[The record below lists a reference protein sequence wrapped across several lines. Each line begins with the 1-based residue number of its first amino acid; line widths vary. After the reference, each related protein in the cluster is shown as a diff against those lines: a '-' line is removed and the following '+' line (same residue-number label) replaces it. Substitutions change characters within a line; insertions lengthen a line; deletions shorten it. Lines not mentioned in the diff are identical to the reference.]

1 VPGQTTLRTLQPTDI
16 STHDQTSSEWIS
28 QWVGLSGDNDPFVL
42 RHCNFGQSNYYKND
56 DWACLRVSSDG
67 ALPAHFTLIPENH
80 LDARPAH
87 YHPVSLL
94 EAAYPLHHELL
105 TAYFDA
111 IHTSYPLLDPTR
123 FTKGNKI
130 DLPLLGAMYALAKPF
145 CPAALELPFGPIHSF
160 VFQALPVET
169 RTPRLETIEAALLFL
184 QRHTQ
189 IHRAPTMPGLYAE
202 IGSLVGT
209 AHDAG
214 LNIDPS
220 NWDLSPS
227 DRSRRKRLWWAVYIS
242 DKWAALGLGRP
253 SYLNEE
259 NCNVPLL
266 RDDDM
271 PSSTIGGDLLAHTS
285 VKMFV
290 AMARLS
296 QILSAVLTTFYT
308 LKAAEQ
314 ISRATTADVANVKTY
329 FEQQLKEFHARHLIP
344 LADVTDVFL
353 DHTGVSLPFSS
364 QALSN
369 MTRNDLLSILHGR
382 DRAFPR
388 TATLHKAN
396 RTALHSNPLT
406 GKTDHNLHFKASREP
421 PSHTAASVLVVT

>member
-1 VPGQTTLRTLQPTDI
+1 MPSHTTIGVYQPATETTPD
-16 STHDQTSSEWIS
+16 HTSSEWIS

-42 RHCNFGQSNYYKND
+42 RHCNFGHNNYYKND
-56 DWACLRVSSDG
+56 DWACLRVCSDG
-67 ALPAHFTLIPENH
+67 TIPAHFTLIPENH

-87 YHPVSLL
+87 YPPVSLL
-94 EAAYPLHHELL
+94 EPSYPLHHELL
-105 TAYFDA
+105 TAYFEA

-123 FTKGNKI
+123 FIKGNKI
-130 DLPLLGAMYALAKPF
+130 DLPLLGAMYALARPF
-145 CPAALELPFGPIHSF
+145 CPAATDLPFAPIHSF

-214 LNIDPS
+214 LHNDPS
-220 NWDLSPS
+220 SWDLSPS

-253 SYLNEE
+253 SYIHED

-266 RDDDM
+266 REDDV
-271 PSSTIGGDLLAHTS
+271 PAATIGGGLLAKTS

-314 ISRATTADVANVKTY
+314 ISRATTADVLNVKNY
-329 FEQQLKEFHARHLIP
+329 FEQQLKEFHTRYLIP
-344 LADVTDVFL
+344 LTNVTDVFL
-353 DHTGVSLPFSS
+353 DHTGMSHHLPV
-364 QALSN
+364 
-369 MTRNDLLSILHGR
+369 
-382 DRAFPR
+382 
-388 TATLHKAN
+388 
-396 RTALHSNPLT
+396 LT
-406 GKTDHNLHFKASREP
+406 
-421 PSHTAASVLVVT
+421 